1 MLQHH
6 SKFEARIKFTTK
18 NDGDRIVYAL
28 FTFLVQKSKQETGLK
43 KQAPTSK
50 THLDFCFLSR
60 AANLFYYVELL
71 EKLPYTSAAVIC
83 DDTSQRAKSLEY

>member
-18 NDGDRIVYAL
+18 NDGNRIVYAL

-50 THLDFCFLSR
+50 THLIFASFLGPQTFFIMLSCWKHYHIL
-60 AANLFYYVELL
+60 APL
-71 EKLPYTSAAVIC
+71 
-83 DDTSQRAKSLEY
+83 